1 MDGQAGAAPLEGA
14 ATSSMERLSTEDDVL
29 RNCKEQLSGLVN
41 ALHQLEAYSSG
52 CARSSRMD
60 NALYQH
66 LVEQMVQA
74 RSIMEMS
81 LSNVVEHV
89 GAENSEQSGL
99 VN

>member
-1 MDGQAGAAPLEGA
+1 MKHAFVQMKAAA
-14 ATSSMERLSTEDDVL
+14 FSERIGKCGWLIIIRSCSVCSKVWSDL
-29 RNCKEQLSGLVN
+29 RIDC
-41 ALHQLEAYSSG
+41 AHLHVELQKMF
-52 CARSSRMD
+52 MD